1 MGIPDPGDNGGGYNA
16 AKVLRLTFHD
26 CLKYD
31 DGTGGCDG
39 CLNWS
44 GMGIRY
50 NGAEN
55 KRSYPDVGLTDN
67 NGLRHTVEI
76 LEAIYQVICMSIR
89 LCLNMKYN
97 NNNVRSSPS
106 PMEPPHWPAHS
117 GSQVRAGLTSGPWL
131 GLWLWSLGLRQ
142 TTGSAE
148 THHPPLAVTI
158 SRASRAVPSP
168 STPPSPS
175 GK

>member
-1 MGIPDPGDNGGGYNA
+1 MKMAPGAVTGASTGQGWASAIMG
-16 AKVLRLTFHD
+16 
-26 CLKYD
+26 LK
-31 DGTGGCDG
+31 T
-39 CLNWS
+39 
-44 GMGIRY
+44 R
-50 NGAEN
+50 
-55 KRSYPDVGLTDN
+55 
-67 NGLRHTVEI
+67 
-76 LEAIYQVICMSIR
+76 EAIPMLALLTTTASDTRWRYWRPYTRSFICQLR
-89 LCLNMKYN
+89 LCLNMKYNN

-158 SRASRAVPSP
+158 SRASRAVPST

-175 GK
+175 GRGP